1 MNEMIK
7 RPVPELP
14 RLIKSA
20 EIPAGHVQGIAVD
33 DEHKY
38 IYYSFTTVFVKAD
51 LSGNVVGTVTG
62 LTGHLGCISYNSD
75 DGRVYGS
82 IEYKHDSIGK
92 GIMARTGITLADED
106 AFYIAIFDVDKIDRV
121 GMDAERDG
129 VMKAVY
135 LPEVVDD
142 YSAKNED
149 GTDHRF
155 ACSGIDGTGFGPVP
169 GSPAGSPRML
179 FVAYGV
185 YGDNAR
191 TDNDNQVI
199 LMFDWRSF
207 GDAAKPL
214 SQAAPHHSGVRSAER
229 FFLYTG
235 NTTWGVQNLE
245 YDSYLDAWIVAVYIG
260 KKPQYKNPPMFLI
273 DGAAAPVEH
282 DVPGLGIRGKM
293 LSLKPLGGHDDANGL
308 WYCTFPKGQTG
319 VYSIGGGYYYFSY
332 EKHTDRD
339 GEKYFSSDVKLCR
352 YTGEGDVLFE
362 VVE

>member
-1 MNEMIK
+1 MSYSTKN
-7 RPVPELP
+7 PVPALP
-14 RLIKSA
+14 HVIHSA

-51 LSGNVVGTVTG
+51 LNGNVIGTVTG

-92 GIMARTGITLADED
+92 GIMECTGVALAEED
-106 AFYIAIFDVDKIDRV
+106 AFYVAMFDVDKIDRI

-129 VMKAVY
+129 IMRAVY
-135 LPEVVDD
+135 LPEVVAD
-142 YSAKNED
+142 YSAKNAD
-149 GTDHRF
+149 GSDHRF

-179 FVAYGV
+179 FVAYGI
-185 YGDNAR
+185 YGDVNR

-199 LMFDWRSF
+199 LMFDWRKF

-214 SQAAPHHSGVRSAER
+214 SQAEPHHSGVTAEER
-229 FFLYTG
+229 YFLYTG
-235 NTTWGVQNLE
+235 NTNWGIQNLE
-245 YDSYLDAWIVAVYIG
+245 YDSYLDAWLVAVYVG
-260 KKPQYKNPPMFLI
+260 KKPEFKNPPMFII
-273 DGAAAPVEH
+273 DGKRAPEERE
-282 DVPGLGIRGKM
+282 VPGLGIRGKM
-293 LSLKPLGGHDDANGL
+293 LTLAALGGTDEAHGL
-308 WYCTFPKGQTG
+308 RYCTFPKGQTG

-332 EKHTDRD
+332 EKKAEHD

-352 YTGEGDVLFE
+352 FTGEGDTLFAVIE
-362 VVE
+362 